1 MGVGF
6 TLTTTTMD
14 LYEVRNH
21 RHVMDEAK
29 EQIRTYFARLF
40 RNANLQD
47 DTDIFA
53 TGFVNSLMAM
63 QLVMF
68 VEKEFDITIENE
80 DLDLENFKSIDAIA
94 GLVRRR
100 AGVKGVQASST

>member
-1 MGVGF
+1 
-6 TLTTTTMD
+6 
-14 LYEVRNH
+14 
-21 RHVMDEAK
+21 MDEAK
-29 EQIRTYFARLF
+29 EKIRAYFARLF
-40 RNANLQD
+40 RNADLQD

-68 VEKEFDITIENE
+68 VEKEFYITIENE
-80 DLDLENFKSIDAIA
+80 DLDIENFKSIDAIT

-100 AGVKGVQASST
+100 VGVKV

>member
-1 MGVGF
+1 
-6 TLTTTTMD
+6 
-14 LYEVRNH
+14 
-21 RHVMDEAK
+21 MDEAK
-29 EQIRTYFARLF
+29 EKIRAYFARLF
-40 RNANLQD
+40 RNADLQD

-68 VEKEFDITIENE
+68 VEKEFSITIENE
-80 DLDLENFKSIDAIA
+80 DLDIENFKSIDAIT

-100 AGVKGVQASST
+100 VGVKV